1 MTTSPAPDPDG
12 SARALRAGDLT
23 PPGLPEDAE
32 VVEVQVEQRS
42 YRTRSA
48 ARERALGLLYE
59 AEAKQL
65 DPAALIADLPVAP
78 DPFTTELVCGVGE
91 HQDEL
96 DVELTRV
103 SARWDVNR
111 MPAIDRALLRMGTFE
126 LAHRPEV
133 PVAVVI
139 NEAVELAKRFST
151 DDSSRFVNGVLSR
164 LADDLRP

>member
-1 MTTSPAPDPDG
+1 M
-12 SARALRAGDLT
+12 
-23 PPGLPEDAE
+23 
-32 VVEVQVEQRS
+32 QVEQRS

-59 AEAKQL
+59 AEAKQQ
-65 DPAALIADLPVAP
+65 DPTALIADLPVPP
-78 DPFTTELVCGVGE
+78 DSFTTELVCGVAV
-91 HQDEL
+91 HQDAL
-96 DVELTRV
+96 DAELTRV
-103 SARWDVNR
+103 SVRWDVAR

-164 LADDLRP
+164 LADDLRT